1 MSRGTQRL
9 ANGVKELAEKSKP
22 AFNYSWKT
30 IEPMMWTLIILCV
43 VFPGLLLGQ
52 IYALG
57 LKMSAPEKM
66 MQPFPDGLNALTP
79 LQRQTI
85 EEHQEWLNSE
95 NLQFR
100 ACFRFGAITVATFQ
114 QGAQPRFFSFMFHQ
128 RTTFSAETYWQNLT
142 LLDTSSSGSL
152 GLFPRPGS
160 YAQSFPG
167 ISAEGTWGRHL
178 EGEAYL
184 AEKFKFPAAQITRPY
199 VDLVVSAMRI
209 RMQHNRSQSFWPFR
223 VLYRY
228 FVTRN
233 QIANRTVMQQL
244 P

>member
-1 MSRGTQRL
+1 MTYVPLIFL
-9 ANGVKELAEKSKP
+9 A
-22 AFNYSWKT
+22 AF
-30 IEPMMWTLIILCV
+30 PTLLV
-43 VFPGLLLGQ
+43 GQ

-57 LKMSAPEKM
+57 VKMSKPEKM
-66 MQPFPDGLNALTP
+66 MQPFPDGLNALNP
-79 LQRQTI
+79 AQRQTI
-85 EEHQEWLNSE
+85 EAHQEWLNSE

-100 ACFRFGAITVATFQ
+100 ACFRFGAITVATYQ
-114 QGAQPRFFSFMFHQ
+114 QANQPRFFSFMFHQ
-128 RTTFSAETYWQNLT
+128 RTTFSAETYWEHLT

-167 ISAEGTWGRHL
+167 VSAEETWGRHL

-184 AEKFKFPAAQITRPY
+184 AQKFNFPAAHITRPY
-199 VDLVVSAMRI
+199 VELVVSAMRM

-233 QIANRTVMQQL
+233 QIANRTVMQQF